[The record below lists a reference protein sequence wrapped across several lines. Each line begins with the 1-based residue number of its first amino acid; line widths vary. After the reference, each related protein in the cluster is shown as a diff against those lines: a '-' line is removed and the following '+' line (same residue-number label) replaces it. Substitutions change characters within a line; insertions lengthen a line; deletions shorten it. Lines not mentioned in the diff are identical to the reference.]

1 MRIWA
6 KIYHGEKLTKS
17 KIFEDER
24 PLDPTSFER
33 SILDLCG
40 GWDIPTPILL
50 KCNYENFRVF
60 HITSFKRDDF
70 VEQVDFDKLV
80 LEDASV

>member
-6 KIYHGEKLTKS
+6 KIYRGEKLVKS

-24 PLDPTSFER
+24 PSDQTSFER
-33 SILDLCG
+33 SVIDLCG

-50 KCNYENFRVF
+50 RSNYVNFRVF
-60 HITSFKRDDF
+60 HITSFQRDDF
-70 VEQVDFDKLV
+70 VEQVDFDKLI
-80 LEDASV
+80 LEDASL